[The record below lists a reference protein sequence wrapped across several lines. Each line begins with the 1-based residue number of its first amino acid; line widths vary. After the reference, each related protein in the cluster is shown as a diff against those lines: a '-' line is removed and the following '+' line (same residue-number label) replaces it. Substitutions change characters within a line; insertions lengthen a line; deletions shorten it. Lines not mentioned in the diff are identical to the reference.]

1 MPTQWYPNYGTSWAI
16 AGCKSDYPHPNYI
29 TDAILFDTQ
38 LACCKGT
45 FGRQTSGACLAGLP
59 NAPTMTPIT
68 AGGVGGKWYA
78 DYGVVWLIAGCKN
91 IFPYPNYAAT
101 FYSSP
106 LSAARA
112 PLADI

>member
-1 MPTQWYPNYGTSWAI
+1 MA
-16 AGCKSDYPHPNYI
+16 
-29 TDAILFDTQ
+29 
-38 LACCKGT
+38 
-45 FGRQTSGACLAGLP
+45 
-59 NAPTMTPIT
+59 PIT
-68 AGGVGGKWYA
+68 AGGVGGKWYV